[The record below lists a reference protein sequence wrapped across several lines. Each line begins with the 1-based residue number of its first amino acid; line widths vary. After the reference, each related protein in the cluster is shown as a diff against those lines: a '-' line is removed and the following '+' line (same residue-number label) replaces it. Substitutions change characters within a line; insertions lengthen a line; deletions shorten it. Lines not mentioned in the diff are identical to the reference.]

1 MVQVHAAAAADRLM
15 REESD
20 EKACWMWKADKQA
33 HTSEGPRERAQRN
46 RGRRKEGRMA
56 RVSALLRFD
65 SDRGRISTA
74 GSRPGWRVA
83 SCGSPHELANWALAT
98 TGSFLHPIPLNCS
111 NLSRGEC
118 HRRDDVGHYALLV
131 LHKAG

>member
-1 MVQVHAAAAADRLM
+1 M
-15 REESD
+15 
-20 EKACWMWKADKQA
+20 A
-33 HTSEGPRERAQRN
+33 H
-46 RGRRKEGRMA
+46 
-56 RVSALLRFD
+56 VSARPRFD
-65 SDRGRISTA
+65 SDRGRTFTA

-83 SCGSPHELANWALAT
+83 SCGSSRELVKGPWLLPVHSYT
-98 TGSFLHPIPLNCS
+98 RCPLNCC